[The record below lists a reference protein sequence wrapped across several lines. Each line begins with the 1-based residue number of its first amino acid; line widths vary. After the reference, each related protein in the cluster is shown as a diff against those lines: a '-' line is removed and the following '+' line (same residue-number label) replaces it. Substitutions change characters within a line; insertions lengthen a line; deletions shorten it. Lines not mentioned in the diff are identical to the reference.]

1 MLWFAFSL
9 YQKKKKKKSL
19 LFFMKTSDLLVSLAW
34 SRQGVAPV
42 NGLSVGIR
50 TRAWTRRGHPCF
62 YLPAGSVLSSTLQL

>member
-1 MLWFAFSL
+1 
-9 YQKKKKKKSL
+9 
-19 LFFMKTSDLLVSLAW
+19 MKTSDLLVSLAW

-62 YLPAGSVLSSTLQL
+62 YLPAGSVLSSTLQLWVCEKSAVCLPQINTKGLG

>member
-1 MLWFAFSL
+1 
-9 YQKKKKKKSL
+9 
-19 LFFMKTSDLLVSLAW
+19 MKTSDLLVSLAW

-62 YLPAGSVLSSTLQL
+62 YLPAGSVLSSTLRLRVCEKSAVCLPQINTKGLG